1 MLKSTSSDSIK
12 KDTYKI
18 PKKKKIK
25 KKTVFNKSFEDYV
38 ERSMF

>member
-12 KDTYKI
+12 LDNYKI

-25 KKTVFNKSFEDYV
+25 KKAIFNKSFEDYV
-38 ERSMF
+38 NRSIM